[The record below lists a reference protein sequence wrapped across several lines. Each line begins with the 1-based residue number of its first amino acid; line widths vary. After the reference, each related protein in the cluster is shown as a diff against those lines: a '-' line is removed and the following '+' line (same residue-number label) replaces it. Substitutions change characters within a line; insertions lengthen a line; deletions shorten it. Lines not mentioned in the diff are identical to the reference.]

1 MSAANPYESSAAPPS
16 MTPTRRTVT
25 VKRLDVM
32 SCGTMLGVL
41 YAILGLIVGAMFTLM
56 ALVGVAAQG
65 GDAVAGLIGGI
76 GAIVLMPLFYGVGGF
91 IGGIIGALLYNMC
104 ATFVGGIKF
113 DLE

>member
-1 MSAANPYESSAAPPS
+1 MTTGNPYE
-16 MTPTRRTVT
+16 TPNVAQSVTSTRRTVT

-41 YAILGLIVGAMFTLM
+41 YAFIGLIAGALVTLM
-56 ALVGVAAQG
+56 ALAGMAAQG
-65 GDAVAGLIGGI
+65 GDALAGLIGGI
-76 GAIVLMPLFYGVGGF
+76 GAIILMPLFYGIAGF
-91 IGGIIGALLYNMC
+91 IGGIIGALLYNLC